1 MNRRDFMGN
10 LSKIAAG
17 GAAAYT
23 LIPEFPAIAA
33 QKSAAAA
40 GSDAVVEMTAG
51 KGRGSMDNGVHVFKG
66 IPYGGPT
73 GGKMRFIPPA
83 KTTPRNGVRDA
94 LEFGPGCPPGQ
105 TQTKAEPPG

>member
-51 KGRGSMDNGVHVFKG
+51 KVRGSMDNGVHVFKG

-73 GGKMRFIPPA
+73 GGKKRFMPPA
-83 KTTPRNGVRDA
+83 KTTPRKGVRDA
-94 LEFGPGCPPGQ
+94 PEVGAGGPPGKPQ
-105 TQTKAEPPG
+105 AKCERRG